1 MNTST
6 TTHQQDETYCRQS
19 IDDIPIGF
27 TNCMLR
33 CWQDERIKNAALQEK
48 VTKLEEDLQMENE
61 CSANEIEYM
70 KQQHE
75 EALERKD
82 QEIADIQAELDIS
95 RNIGNMSI
103 KCVHDQLSKQK
114 KEHETVVKEKD
125 AEIEELKMKLLIL
138 QTTK

>member
-6 TTHQQDETYCRQS
+6 TTRHQDATNRGQS
-19 IDDIPIGF
+19 TDPIPIGF
-27 TNCMLR
+27 ANCMLR

-48 VTKLEEDLQMENE
+48 VTNLENDLQMEKE

-82 QEIADIQAELDIS
+82 QEIADILADLDIS

-103 KCVHDQLSKQK
+103 RVGQDELSKQK
-114 KEHETVVKEKD
+114 KEYETVVKEKD

>member
-6 TTHQQDETYCRQS
+6 ISRHQDGTYHGQS
-19 IDDIPIGF
+19 TDPIPIGF
-27 TNCMLR
+27 ANCMLR
-33 CWQDERIKNAALQEK
+33 CWQDERTKNAVLQEK
-48 VTKLEEDLQMENE
+48 VTNLENDLQMEKE
-61 CSANEIEYM
+61 CSASEIEYM

-82 QEIADIQAELDIS
+82 QEIADILADLDIS

-103 KCVHDQLSKQK
+103 RVSQDELSKQK
-114 KEHETVVKEKD
+114 KEYETVVKEKD

>member
-1 MNTST
+1 
-6 TTHQQDETYCRQS
+6 
-19 IDDIPIGF
+19 
-27 TNCMLR
+27 
-33 CWQDERIKNAALQEK
+33 
-48 VTKLEEDLQMENE
+48 
-61 CSANEIEYM
+61 M

-82 QEIADIQAELDIS
+82 QEIADILADLDIS

-103 KCVHDQLSKQK
+103 RVGQDELSKQK
-114 KEHETVVKEKD
+114 KEYETVVKEKD